1 MYKRSEPNQNTRRES
16 ERRHEHERHERRES
30 DRRHESLRDEYVP
43 ARPNHSERRHAE
55 HRSNHNIHRHEHS
68 HGNHRH
74 NHEHSRGHHH
84 EHNHHEHCHDNRRD
98 ECRDHHKPRK
108 KDKNPILGFIPTSI
122 YNPEDGKILGFL
134 SVEDLI
140 LIALILMFLD
150 SDEEGDNLMVYA
162 LIYVLASDWFDM
174 EGFLGKFL

>member
-16 ERRHEHERHERRES
+16 ERRRESEHRHEPR
-30 DRRHESLRDEYVP
+30 RDEYIP
-43 ARPNHSERRHAE
+43 ARPNHSERRHTE
-55 HRSNHNIHRHEHS
+55 HRSNHNTHRHEHS

-84 EHNHHEHCHDNRRD
+84 EHNHHDHCHDNHRHN
-98 ECRDHHKPRK
+98 ECRDHRKPK